1 MKSKILKSLYSP
13 ISEEHEKAL
22 IGDNLNDIPICINP
36 FEYVGLGEFLPE
48 QQKLVPTF
56 LELERTPHTT
66 SLRPIFDVFSGDIL
80 EYVDVPIEA
89 VSQSSGDAD
98 MFGIVGPEVSLK
110 FKNLRKD
117 QEKTDFGPFLEP
129 LNSGIGLLSSPMQS
143 ESIDETNSLVSL
155 PDAPEFTPTRIQP
168 DTFESEQDLST
179 SKAIFDE
186 YSIDTFDID
195 VPNPAMKF
203 TFKLDAFQIRSVYRL
218 ERNEIVFVSAPT
230 ASGKTFV
237 AQYAIALSRSRKMK
251 SIYTSPIKALSNQ
264 KFRDF
269 KQCFGDV
276 GIITGDVTIN
286 REASILIMTTEILRS
301 MLYKGSDLL
310 RDVDSVVFDE
320 CHYISDSE
328 RGVVWEESIILMPPH
343 VNMVFLSA
351 TIPNSMEIAS
361 WIAKTKNKDVYI
373 QYHKERPVPL
383 VNCVYSNKKV
393 YELMGSDKVFK
404 DKEFSTAQKSFGG
417 SENQNVLFR
426 KEFWKSIIKTFKS
439 ADLLPCLMFSFSKK
453 NCERFAEFAKDDDL
467 INKEEKMHIL
477 RFFES
482 SIKKIRPEDRQLP
495 QVKMI
500 KDLLSCGI
508 GVHHGGMLPILKEI
522 VEILLAEGYVKFL
535 FCTSTFAMGINVP
548 ARSCAFTSLEK
559 FNGKDFVLLTPTEY
573 VQMSGRAGR
582 RGLDTKGNAILIISN
597 EFPPKEFLKNV
608 FRGDVEQ
615 LSSQFQVTFKMVLS
629 LLRIQSISLTEILRR
644 SLSANAVQSQIPRLQ
659 IEREKALKSIEN
671 EKLYDCIVKAQINPR
686 SKVLLGDIE
695 DIDHVGSNFSY
706 IVNTLKSLSSSII
719 TAYENNG
726 KSKLKISSDYFYVVL
741 KPHPILVYSPVP
753 SNNDSI
759 TFKNFNSHDSVNIAH
774 NILKQGGLLAV
785 FSKDDLKNSYV
796 PISKLFNINSG
807 KTLSEN
813 EAKHREYTNLMI
825 ESACFQCT
833 KISDHFRES
842 NTRQKLYR
850 TIKEIDDQ
858 MKDESLHFKP
868 MLDSTLSFLKR
879 YNYITDDNVLLL
891 KGRAAVELGSCDL
904 IIATELLVNNYY
916 DKLSIEEIAGLVSM
930 FSIRKS
936 SEKDIPEM
944 AIGDPLFIEKYKYA
958 SEIANQAYNDLI
970 EHRIEVEDD
979 YVKTSVNPIAIQSVY
994 RWAKGAPFCEIMNK
1008 GSDFAEGDFVRFVHC
1023 TNEILQSYSRAARV
1037 IGNEELSKKF
1047 EAASVCIKRDIIFA
1061 GSLYFD

>member
-343 VNMVFLSA
+343 VNMV
-351 TIPNSMEIAS
+351 
-361 WIAKTKNKDVYI
+361 
-373 QYHKERPVPL
+373 
-383 VNCVYSNKKV
+383 
-393 YELMGSDKVFK
+393 
-404 DKEFSTAQKSFGG
+404 
-417 SENQNVLFR
+417 
-426 KEFWKSIIKTFKS
+426 
-439 ADLLPCLMFSFSKK
+439 LL
-453 NCERFAEFAKDDDL
+453 
-467 INKEEKMHIL
+467 
-477 RFFES
+477 
-482 SIKKIRPEDRQLP
+482 
-495 QVKMI
+495 
-500 KDLLSCGI
+500 
-508 GVHHGGMLPILKEI
+508 
-522 VEILLAEGYVKFL
+522 
-535 FCTSTFAMGINVP
+535 
-548 ARSCAFTSLEK
+548 
-559 FNGKDFVLLTPTEY
+559 
-573 VQMSGRAGR
+573 
-582 RGLDTKGNAILIISN
+582 
-597 EFPPKEFLKNV
+597 
-608 FRGDVEQ
+608 
-615 LSSQFQVTFKMVLS
+615 
-629 LLRIQSISLTEILRR
+629 
-644 SLSANAVQSQIPRLQ
+644 
-659 IEREKALKSIEN
+659 
-671 EKLYDCIVKAQINPR
+671 
-686 SKVLLGDIE
+686 
-695 DIDHVGSNFSY
+695 
-706 IVNTLKSLSSSII
+706 
-719 TAYENNG
+719 
-726 KSKLKISSDYFYVVL
+726 
-741 KPHPILVYSPVP
+741 
-753 SNNDSI
+753 
-759 TFKNFNSHDSVNIAH
+759 
-774 NILKQGGLLAV
+774 
-785 FSKDDLKNSYV
+785 
-796 PISKLFNINSG
+796 
-807 KTLSEN
+807 
-813 EAKHREYTNLMI
+813 
-825 ESACFQCT
+825 
-833 KISDHFRES
+833 
-842 NTRQKLYR
+842 
-850 TIKEIDDQ
+850 
-858 MKDESLHFKP
+858 
-868 MLDSTLSFLKR
+868 
-879 YNYITDDNVLLL
+879 
-891 KGRAAVELGSCDL
+891 
-904 IIATELLVNNYY
+904 
-916 DKLSIEEIAGLVSM
+916 
-930 FSIRKS
+930 
-936 SEKDIPEM
+936 
-944 AIGDPLFIEKYKYA
+944 
-958 SEIANQAYNDLI
+958 
-970 EHRIEVEDD
+970 
-979 YVKTSVNPIAIQSVY
+979 
-994 RWAKGAPFCEIMNK
+994 
-1008 GSDFAEGDFVRFVHC
+1008 
-1023 TNEILQSYSRAARV
+1023 
-1037 IGNEELSKKF
+1037 
-1047 EAASVCIKRDIIFA
+1047 
-1061 GSLYFD
+1061 